1 MTTDPAD
8 VETVPRVCVA
18 LPVHRDAATLEA
30 AAGCVLRQTLD
41 DIEIV
46 IVPNGA
52 DGPALDAV
60 TRVACLDARIKVE
73 QLEQGNLAKAMNHV
87 LRRTACPLVARM
99 DADDLCEPQRLAVQV
114 QAMAGR
120 PHLAAL
126 GSDFALT
133 DSTGATVAIRR
144 PPRDERESRWRLCL
158 GNPFAHGSMLLRRD
172 AVLAV
177 GGYDES
183 LPRAQD
189 HDLWLRLSSMGV
201 AAVPEVLYTHR
212 LRDLD
217 QFSASPLQAQCAA
230 AVLAGAWSSLPVGDV
245 ATVRDPLSLAM
256 AGESDAARSRVESLL
271 TQSGPTHAG
280 LTALLWIDSVL
291 PPMARR
297 ATNICRAA
305 RVREVASQLCA
316 DGVGE
321 IWLYGAGPHTAAVL
335 DVFAGQGLRIAGI
348 IDDAAA
354 GVHRFGRV
362 IVAPAEVPD
371 DAVVLLSSDASEDRL
386 WSASEPMRRR
396 GVRVK
401 RLYA

>member
-1 MTTDPAD
+1 M
-8 VETVPRVCVA
+8 
-18 LPVHRDAATLEA
+18 
-30 AAGCVLRQTLD
+30 LRQTLT

-52 DGPALDAV
+52 DAPCLEAAG
-60 TRVACLDARIKVE
+60 RVARLDARVKVE
-73 QLEQGNLAKAMNHV
+73 QLEQGSLAKAMNHV
-87 LRRTACPLVARM
+87 LRRTTCPLVARM
-99 DADDLCEPQRLAVQV
+99 DADDLCEPNRLAVQV
-114 QAMAGR
+114 QAMTAR
-120 PHLAAL
+120 PGLAAL

-133 DSTGATVAIRR
+133 DSAGATIAIRR

-158 GNPFAHGSMLLRRD
+158 GNPFAHGSMLLRRE

-177 GGYDES
+177 GGYDET

-217 QFSASPLQAQCAA
+217 QFSASPLQAQCEA
-230 AVLAGAWSSLPVGDV
+230 AVLVGAWSSLSPGD
-245 ATVRDPLSLAM
+245 AAAVRDLLSLAM

-271 TQSGPTHAG
+271 TQTGPTYAG

-291 PPMARR
+291 PPMPRR
-297 ATNICRAA
+297 AMNVCRAA
-305 RVREVASQLCA
+305 RVREVAAQLA
-316 DGVGE
+316 AEGAAE

-335 DVFAGQGLRIAGI
+335 DVLAGQGLRIAGI

-354 GVHRFGRV
+354 GDHRFGRV
-362 IVAPAEVPD
+362 IVEPCSVPEG
-371 DAVVLLSSDASEDRL
+371 AVVLLSSDASEDRL
-386 WSASEPMRRR
+386 WSASEPLRRR